1 MALCAK
7 FHFLRRRTPQ
17 FHEAL
22 SSQTQRRETKGVEGW
37 QALTGN
43 LCEKVLLL
51 AVSCV
56 SCSAQK
62 NWCFWTVVLEKTLE
76 CPLDYKIQP
85 VHPKGNQSW
94 VFVGRTDVE
103 AETPTFWPPDAKIWL
118 LWKDPDVG
126 TDWRLEEKGTT
137 EGEMV
142 RWHHWL
148 NGHALGKLQELVM
161 DREAWCAVIHGVT
174 ESDSTERLNWLTDHH
189 HHRARSLALVQVQ
202 QVQLPLSPGSL
213 ILLCVCS
220 GLIWTS
226 HSGIIDYL
234 SITV

>member
-103 AETPTFWPPDAKIWL
+103 AETPTFWPPDAKSWL
-118 LWKDPDVG
+118 IWKDPDVG
-126 TDWRLEEKGTT
+126 KDWRLEEKGTT

-174 ESDSTERLNWLTDHH
+174 KSDSTERLNWLTDHH

>member
-94 VFVGRTDVE
+94 VFIGRTGVE
-103 AETPTFWPPDAKIWL
+103 AETSIFWPPDAKSWL
-118 LWKDPDVG
+118 IWKDPDVG
-126 TDWRLEEKGTT
+126 KDWRLEEKGTT

>member
-1 MALCAK
+1 MGLCAR

-51 AVSCV
+51 AASCV

-103 AETPTFWPPDAKIWL
+103 AETPTFWPPDVKSWL
-118 LWKDPDVG
+118 IWKDPDVG
-126 TDWRLEEKGTT
+126 KDWRLEEKGTT

-148 NGHALGKLQELVM
+148 SGHALGKLQELVM

-174 ESDSTERLNWLTDHH
+174 ESDLTERLNWLTDHH

>member
-103 AETPTFWPPDAKIWL
+103 AETPTFWPPDVKSWL
-118 LWKDPDVG
+118 IWKDPDVG
-126 TDWRLEEKGTT
+126 KDWRLEEKGTT

>member
-76 CPLDYKIQP
+76 CPLDYNIQP

-94 VFVGRTDVE
+94 VFAGRTDVE
-103 AETPTFWPPDAKIWL
+103 AETPTFWPPDVKSWL
-118 LWKDPDVG
+118 IWKDPDVG
-126 TDWRLEEKGTT
+126 QDWRLEEKGTT

>member
-1 MALCAK
+1 MGLCAR

-103 AETPTFWPPDAKIWL
+103 AETPTFWPPDVKSWLIW
-118 LWKDPDVG
+118 KHPDVG
-126 TDWRLEEKGTT
+126 KDWRLEEKGTT

>member
-1 MALCAK
+1 MGLCAR

-103 AETPTFWPPDAKIWL
+103 AETPTFWPPDAKSWL
-118 LWKDPDVG
+118 IWKDPDVG
-126 TDWRLEEKGTT
+126 KDWRLEEKGTT